1 MANLLISNARIVTL
15 NGILNGSILIKDGI
29 IQEIS
34 PNSIQFDYCHKID
47 AKNNLVFPGFIDI
60 QNNGMIGHDFLY
72 ATEKE
77 LEEICKFNLK
87 AGVTMFIP
95 TIITDSYQ
103 NHIKALK
110 TIANY
115 HKNQPQ
121 HLCQILGI
129 HMEGPFLN
137 PNKKGAHN
145 EEYMV
150 KASEALVDK
159 YITASDNTLI
169 MLTYAPELT
178 DTSFTD
184 YLVSNQIIPSVAHSN
199 ATCSQVLEH
208 AKHGLKT
215 VTHLFNASSSID
227 HRNPGIPVAAFLND
241 EIDCGLISDGLHV
254 DKEIIQLIYKIK
266 KPKHIMLVTDCTPST
281 GMPDGIYQIGSL
293 DVELK
298 GEKAVVKGTNTLAAS
313 AILFNTCCQRMKK
326 FTNCSFVDI
335 AYMASYNQAKK
346 FNIDNRYGSIEQGK
360 VANLTIT
367 DDNFNVHHVII
378 NGIHSYK
385 GDKHD

>member
-15 NGILNGSILIKDGI
+15 HSVIHGSIFVKDGI

-34 PNSIQFDYCHKID
+34 QEPICVDHCHEIN

-60 QNNGMIGHDFLY
+60 QNNGMLGHDFLY
-72 ATEKE
+72 ATTKE

-87 AGVTMFIP
+87 AGVTMVVP
-95 TIITDSYQ
+95 TIITDSYK

-110 TIANY
+110 RIANY
-115 HKNQPQ
+115 YKIQPQ
-121 HLCQILGI
+121 HLCQVLGI

-137 PNKKGAHN
+137 PIKKGAHN
-145 EEYMV
+145 EDYMV
-150 KASEALVDK
+150 KASKDVLNN

-169 MLTYAPELT
+169 MMTYAPELT
-178 DTSFTD
+178 DFSFTN
-184 YLVSNQIIPSVAHSN
+184 YLTFNQIVPAVAHSN
-199 ATCSQVLEH
+199 ATCEQILKH
-208 AKHGLKT
+208 ADHGLKT
-215 VTHLFNASSSID
+215 VTHLFNGSSAVD

-241 EIDCGLISDGLHV
+241 EIDCGLIPDGLHV
-254 DKEIIQLIYKIK
+254 DKEVIKLIYKVK
-266 KPKHIMLVTDCTPST
+266 TANHIMLVTDCTPST

-298 GEKAVVKGTNTLAAS
+298 GEKAVIKGTNTLAAS

-326 FTNCSFVDI
+326 FTNCSFSEI
-335 AYMASYNQAKK
+335 ARMASYNQAKK
-346 FNIDNRYGSIEQGK
+346 FNIHNKYGSIEQGK

-367 DDNFNVHHVII
+367 DENFNVKHVIV

-385 GDKHD
+385 GEKHD